1 MYEEMEEGIGMTELS
16 DLANHVGNL
25 LKERGETVAVS
36 ESSTGGL
43 VSAALL
49 AVPGAS
55 AYFMGGVVVYTAP
68 ARDEFLGIDFDD
80 YPGMRSASEP
90 YALLTASTVR
100 AKLDTTWGLSE
111 TGAAG
116 PTGNRY
122 GDAAGHTCVA
132 VSGAREIS
140 ETLETGLTDRE
151 TNMRLFAARALEL
164 FERVLRAD

>member
-1 MYEEMEEGIGMTELS
+1 MEELIAIAER
-16 DLANHVGNL
+16 VGAL

-36 ESSTGGL
+36 ESSSGGL

-55 AYFMGGVVVYTAP
+55 AYFMGGAVIYTAD
-68 ARDEFLGIDFDD
+68 ARDAFLGIDIDAH
-80 YPGMRSASEP
+80 PGMRSASEP
-90 YALLTASTVR
+90 YAALCAKTAR
-100 AKLDTTWGLSE
+100 EKLGTTWGLSE

-132 VSGAREIS
+132 VSGLTELA
-140 ETLETGLTDRE
+140 ETLETGLTDRY
-151 TNMRLFAARALEL
+151 TNMSLFATRALET
-164 FERVLRAD
+164 FQRVLEAME